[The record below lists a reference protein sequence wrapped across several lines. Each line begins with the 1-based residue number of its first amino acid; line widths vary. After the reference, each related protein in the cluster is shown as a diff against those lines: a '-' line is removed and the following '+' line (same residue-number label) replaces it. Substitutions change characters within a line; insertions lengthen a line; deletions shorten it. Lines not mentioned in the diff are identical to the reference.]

1 MTDPIE
7 ESKISSILEPNE
19 LRKRLQGSYR
29 TDEKG
34 CVRYLVEKTEIS
46 ADSKN
51 RIYNIAKQVIEKIKG
66 SKLGVIDSFM
76 QKYSLSNDE
85 GVTLMCLAES
95 LLRIPDNY
103 TIDELIKDKIANQQ
117 WGKHSGHSPS
127 LFVNASTWGLI
138 VGSSILRDNKG
149 DSKFYNAISKL
160 LKNLGEPIIRKAVKE
175 AMMMLGKHFVIG
187 ESIEKA
193 LENAKSG
200 NSSKYLCSFDM
211 LGEAARTASDAEEYF
226 NSYMHSIRA
235 IGASAEVD
243 DCYKSHGISIKLSAL
258 HPRYEFNQFD
268 NIAEELKV
276 RLLELCHEAK
286 KYNIPLCIDAE
297 ESERLEMSLILFEYL
312 RLDKSLEGWEGLGL
326 AVQAYQKRALAAL
339 DFVEDVAIRS
349 KHKVMVRLVKG
360 AYWDSEIKHT
370 QELGLSGY
378 SVFTRKSYTDVCYL
392 TCAQK
397 LLSKPNT
404 FYPCFGTH
412 NAYTFAA
419 IMEFADKNHPG
430 FEFQRLHGM
439 GKDLYDYAM
448 SEVATS
454 INCRVY
460 APVGKHSDLLP
471 YLIRR
476 LLENGANSSFV
487 NQINDPN
494 VRIEDLVADPLEK
507 AKSFEYEP
515 HPSIPL
521 PRDIL
526 GEERKNSLGMDISDS
541 VTVAQFT
548 DDIKKFSEKKWQV
561 GPIIEGNV
569 LLDDANFTE
578 VVNPAHLEH
587 IIGEVSNTTG
597 VQALNALE
605 KAHRAFPEWQNTPA
619 EKRAEYLE
627 KAADLLEGRMTQL
640 IYILIVEAGKIL
652 SDAIAEVREAV
663 DFLRYYAAI
672 AKNELSNW
680 KKLPGPAGEDNFI
693 FFEGRGVFLCISPW
707 NFPLAIFLGQVSA
720 ALAAGNA
727 VLAKPAEQT
736 PIIAYEAVKIL
747 HEAGVP
753 KDVLHLIPGDGAYLG
768 KTLIPDNRV
777 AGVAF
782 TGSTQTAQI
791 INKMLASRNGPI
803 VPLIAETG
811 GLNAMIVDS
820 SALLEQVTMDVLL
833 SAFRSSGQRCSA
845 LRVLF
850 IQEDIAEKQIKMICG
865 AAQELRVGDP
875 IHFST
880 DIGPIIDKTSL
891 NMLIKHTNKMSEDR
905 NSNLLFKVPMNVSS
919 QNGHFFSPYIYEIQA
934 ISQLEQEVF
943 GPILHVIR
951 FSKAQLDKVIDDIN
965 NTGYGLTFSL
975 QSRIQNQIDSISKKI
990 SAGNVYI
997 NRNQIGA
1004 AVGIQPFG
1012 GRGLS
1017 GTGPKAGGPNYL
1029 QRFSTEKVVSVNT
1042 TAFGGNT
1049 TLMCLD

>member
-1 MTDPIE
+1 MIG
-7 ESKISSILEPNE
+7 SMQEPNE
-19 LRKRLQGSYR
+19 LRKRLQGYYR
-29 TDEKG
+29 TDEKS
-34 CVRYLVEKTEIS
+34 CIRYLVEKSEIS
-46 ADSKN
+46 AESKN

-66 SKLGVIDSFM
+66 NKLGIIDSFM

-85 GVTLMCLAES
+85 GIALMCLAES

-103 TIDELIKDKIANQQ
+103 TIDELIKDKIANQA
-117 WGKHSGHSPS
+117 WSKHLGNTSS
-127 LFVNASTWGLI
+127 LFVNASTWGLMI
-138 VGSSILRDNKG
+138 GSSVLRDSEG
-149 DSKFYNAISKL
+149 DSRFYQAISKM
-160 LKNLGEPIIRKAVKE
+160 LKNLGEPIIRKAVKQ
-175 AMMMLGKHFVIG
+175 AMLMLGKHFVIG
-187 ESIEKA
+187 ETIAKA
-193 LENAKSG
+193 LENAKSD
-200 NSSKYLCSFDM
+200 NSKYLCSFDM
-211 LGEAARTASDAEEYF
+211 LGEAAHTADDAKEYF
-226 NSYMHSIRA
+226 DSYMHSIKA
-235 IGASAEVD
+235 IGESTEVD
-243 DCYKSHGISIKLSAL
+243 DCFKSHGISIKLSAL

-268 NIAEELKV
+268 NIADELRSRV
-276 RLLELCHEAK
+276 LELCQEAK
-286 KYNIPLCIDAE
+286 KYNISLCIDAE
-297 ESERLEMSLILFEYL
+297 ESERLEMSLVLFEQL
-312 RLDKSLEGWEGLGL
+312 RLDESLNDWEGLGL
-326 AVQAYQKRALAAL
+326 AVQSYQKRALSAL

-349 KHKVMVRLVKG
+349 KHKIMVRLVKG
-360 AYWDSEIKHT
+360 AYWDSEIKRM

-392 TCAQK
+392 ACAQK

-439 GKDLYDYAM
+439 GKDLYDYVM
-448 SEVATS
+448 SELATN
-454 INCRVY
+454 INCRIY

-494 VRIEDLVADPLEK
+494 VKIEDLVSDPLEK
-507 AKSFEYEP
+507 AKSLEYES
-515 HPSIPL
+515 HPSILL
-521 PRDIL
+521 PQDIL
-526 GEERKNSLGMDISDS
+526 TPERKNSLGMDISNS
-541 VTVAQFT
+541 VIVSQFAN
-548 DDIKKFSEKKWQV
+548 DIKSFSDKKWQV
-561 GPIIEGNV
+561 GPIIDGKG
-569 LLDDANFTE
+569 LFDDSNSIE
-578 VVNPAHLEH
+578 VVNPAHLENL
-587 IIGEVSNTTG
+587 IGEVSNTTG
-597 VQALNALE
+597 NQALGALE
-605 KAHRAFPEWQNTPA
+605 IAHSAFQEWQNVPA
-619 EKRAEYLE
+619 EERAKYLE
-627 KAADLLEGRMTQL
+627 KAADLLEERMKEL

-663 DFLRYYAAI
+663 DFLRYYASI
-672 AKNELSNW
+672 IKNELNNW

-707 NFPLAIFLGQVSA
+707 NFPLAIFIGQVSA
-720 ALAAGNA
+720 ALAAGNT

-747 HEAGVP
+747 HEAGIP
-753 KDVLHLIPGDGAYLG
+753 KNVLHLIPGDGGYLG
-768 KTLIPDNRV
+768 KTLIPDDRV

-791 INKMLASRNGPI
+791 INRMLANRNGPI

-811 GLNAMIVDS
+811 GLNAMVVDS

-850 IQEDIAEKQIKMICG
+850 IQEDIAEKQIKMING
-865 AAQELRVGDP
+865 AAQELKVGDP
-875 IHFST
+875 IQLST
-880 DIGPIIDKTSL
+880 DIGPIIDKESRD
-891 NMLIKHTNKMSEDR
+891 MLIQHTEKMSEDKD
-905 NSNLLFKVPMNVSS
+905 SNLLFKVPMDTNT
-919 QNGHFFSPYIYEIQA
+919 QNGYFFPPYIYEIQK
-934 ISQLEQEVF
+934 ISQLKQEVF
-943 GPILHVIR
+943 GPILHIIR
-951 FSKAQLDKVIDDIN
+951 FNKSNLDEVINDIN

-975 QSRIQNQIDSISKKI
+975 QSRIQSQIDLISKKI
-990 SAGNVYI
+990 SVGNVYI

-1004 AVGIQPFG
+1004 AVGMQPFG

>member
-1 MTDPIE
+1 MIG
-7 ESKISSILEPNE
+7 SMQEPNE
-19 LRKRLQGSYR
+19 LRKRLQGYYR
-29 TDEKG
+29 TDEKSYI
-34 CVRYLVEKTEIS
+34 RYLVEKSEIS
-46 ADSKN
+46 AESKN

-66 SKLGVIDSFM
+66 NKLGVIDSFM

-85 GVTLMCLAES
+85 GIALMCLAES

-103 TIDELIKDKIANQQ
+103 TIDELIKDKIANQA
-117 WGKHSGHSPS
+117 WSKYLGNTSS
-127 LFVNASTWGLI
+127 LFVNASTWGLMI
-138 VGSSILRDNKG
+138 GSSVLRNSEG
-149 DSKFYNAISKL
+149 DSRFYQAISKM
-160 LKNLGEPIIRKAVKE
+160 LKNLGEPIIRKAVKQ
-175 AMMMLGKHFVIG
+175 AMLMIGKHFVIG
-187 ESIEKA
+187 ETIAKA
-193 LENAKSG
+193 LENAKSD
-200 NSSKYLCSFDM
+200 NSKYLCSFDM
-211 LGEAARTASDAEEYF
+211 LGEAAHTADDAKEYF
-226 NSYMHSIRA
+226 DSYMHSIKA
-235 IGASAEVD
+235 IGESTEVN
-243 DCYKSHGISIKLSAL
+243 DCFKSHGVSIKLSAL

-268 NIAEELKV
+268 NIAEELRTRV
-276 RLLELCHEAK
+276 LELCQEAK
-286 KYNIPLCIDAE
+286 KYNISLCIDAE
-297 ESERLEMSLILFEYL
+297 ESERLEMSLVLFEQL
-312 RLDKSLEGWEGLGL
+312 RLDKSLNDWEGFGL
-326 AVQAYQKRALAAL
+326 AVQAYQKRALSAL

-349 KHKVMVRLVKG
+349 KHKIMVRLVKG
-360 AYWDSEIKHT
+360 AYWDSEIKRT
-370 QELGLSGY
+370 QELGLIGY

-392 TCAQK
+392 ACAQK

-439 GKDLYDYAM
+439 GKDLYDYVM
-448 SEVATS
+448 SELATN
-454 INCRVY
+454 INCRIY

-494 VRIEDLVADPLEK
+494 VKIEDLVSDPLEK
-507 AKSFEYEP
+507 AKNLEYEP
-515 HPSIPL
+515 HPSILL
-521 PRDIL
+521 PQDISMP
-526 GEERKNSLGMDISDS
+526 ERKNSLGMDISDS
-541 VTVAQFT
+541 VIVSQFAN
-548 DDIKKFSEKKWQV
+548 DIKSFSDKKWQV
-561 GPIIEGNV
+561 GPIIDGKG
-569 LLDDANFTE
+569 LFGDLSFAE
-578 VVNPAHLEH
+578 VVNPAYLQGV
-587 IIGEVSNTTG
+587 IGEVTNTTNT
-597 VQALNALE
+597 QALNALE
-605 KAHRAFPEWQNTPA
+605 IAHSAFQEWQNVPA
-619 EKRAEYLE
+619 EERAKCLE
-627 KAADLLEGRMTQL
+627 KAADLLEERMKEL

-652 SDAIAEVREAV
+652 SDAIAEIREAV
-663 DFLRYYAAI
+663 DFLRYYASI
-672 AKNELSNW
+672 IKNELNNW

-707 NFPLAIFLGQVSA
+707 NFPLAIFIGQVSA
-720 ALAAGNA
+720 ALAAGNT

-736 PIIAYEAVKIL
+736 PIIAYETVKIL
-747 HEAGVP
+747 HEAGIP
-753 KDVLHLIPGDGAYLG
+753 KNVLHLIPGDGRNLG

-791 INKMLASRNGPI
+791 INRMLAKRDGPI

-811 GLNAMIVDS
+811 GLNAMAVDS

-850 IQEDIAEKQIKMICG
+850 IQEDIAEKQIKMING
-865 AAQELRVGDP
+865 AAQELKIGDP
-875 IHFST
+875 MQLST
-880 DIGPIIDKTSL
+880 DIGPIIDRESRD
-891 NMLIKHTNKMSEDR
+891 MLIQHTEKMSEDKD
-905 NSNLLFKVPMNVSS
+905 SNLLFKVPIDTNT
-919 QNGHFFSPYIYEIQA
+919 QNGYFFPPYVYEIQK
-934 ISQLEQEVF
+934 ISQLKQEVF
-943 GPILHVIR
+943 GPILHIIR
-951 FSKAQLDKVIDDIN
+951 FNKSNLDEVINDIN

-975 QSRIQNQIDSISKKI
+975 QSRIQSQIDLISKKI
-990 SAGNVYI
+990 SVGNVYI

-1004 AVGIQPFG
+1004 AVGMQPFG